1 MPLVP
6 QTFFFKAETPST
18 NFYRQ
23 EWPANF
29 SQLSLSAKKHVKK
42 KKTNVKKSQREFL
55 FFKVSLIGILICIE
69 TYREVR
75 LIYIVDN
82 LYKNFLQN

>member
-1 MPLVP
+1 MACQFQPIKP
-6 QTFFFKAETPST
+6 FGQKACE
-18 NFYRQ
+18 
-23 EWPANF
+23 
-29 SQLSLSAKKHVKK
+29 KKENKCQ
-42 KKTNVKKSQREFL
+42 KKSREFL

>member
-1 MPLVP
+1 MACQFQPIKP
-6 QTFFFKAETPST
+6 FGQKACE
-18 NFYRQ
+18 
-23 EWPANF
+23 
-29 SQLSLSAKKHVKK
+29 K